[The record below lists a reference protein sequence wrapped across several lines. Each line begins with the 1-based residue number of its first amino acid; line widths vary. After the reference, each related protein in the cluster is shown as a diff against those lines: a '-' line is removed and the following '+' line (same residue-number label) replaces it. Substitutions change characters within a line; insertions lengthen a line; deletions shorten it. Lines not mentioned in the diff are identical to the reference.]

1 MRKVF
6 AALLLPALLLPL
18 SACGGGMSDDTAMTY
33 IQGILDQNYLG
44 KADAAF
50 QAMVDTD
57 DAEVADALA
66 GGAADALNASYP
78 ETFESEEQYARYEV
92 EWVEL
97 FMDLTYEK
105 LPGLGYLEPTST
117 LVQVTWNEETELWEL
132 PDDDFWSLDTLI
144 IDYNF

>member
-57 DAEVADALA
+57 DAEVA
-66 GGAADALNASYP
+66 
-78 ETFESEEQYARYEV
+78 E
-92 EWVEL
+92 
-97 FMDLTYEK
+97 TYEGS
-105 LPGLGYLEPTST
+105 L
-117 LVQVTWNEETELWEL
+117 ETEAEFFLGSFVE
-132 PDDDFWSLDTLI
+132 SQLDQETLDALI